1 MSRRFRWFA
10 ITPKVGLLLQYWPLM
25 GRLWR
30 IGLGHRC
37 RAIGMFGF
45 FKKRKN
51 PPITPPARS
60 TPPSVSKLATEQR
73 LVSVVDAYGR
83 SFQIPLE
90 QWRRDILKPNLDA
103 KWDDPE
109 GLYSLVISALRD
121 DLALDVE
128 RASAR
133 LMDIDPLVERG
144 FVTRAIVQLKLGRIQ
159 DAGATLRQAI
169 AKIGETGVL
178 LTNQAKVISAEGHQA
193 LAMSTL
199 DRSLEL
205 DPNQDNGLGW
215 RVAEL
220 TEAAGADVAQ
230 AYLRTMAE
238 RPDAWRPQLLLG
250 QRAIEAGAREDG
262 LAWFDQALNRAPHG
276 ADVMLAVSGELGKK
290 GLLNDLVQ
298 RVAPLYD
305 ERRDD
310 IRVGYNLLQAYVE
323 LGDASTGRDL
333 LERLFALRQPA
344 FTQHLQYY
352 SKTFDDMTAQA
363 PKALSHEPEIFIM
376 QMKLPP
382 WLLGMQDMEW
392 AAPLRGQDRPRIV
405 LLPLAAIDES
415 PGGFARSGRED
426 ELGRLSRG
434 LPLFLL
440 EQLVYC
446 SDLDVTLNLPV
457 ADGHNLVLFGRAAWD
472 EELEFLAQDFDWA
485 VEGEVT
491 RIDDGFRIICRLR
504 RLSDLST
511 LKRVERSF
519 IEQGI
524 GEALTG
530 ISGEVLA
537 AIGSCASSSIE
548 PRVPMYALPAIHA
561 NEYLSALGQYLAL
574 TLAGSANARD
584 SLYGERNIYGW
595 LQTLAVTVPDN
606 EASQFMYFTAL
617 AKGRRMNSPIIDEF
631 ERPAVQRIGELV
643 RAGRYSARLLPL
655 VAAIYP
661 ANAELGDLLAS
672 TKPLGDNAYSAWC
685 GRLANAFPVVP
696 VPPSKAPT

>member
-1 MSRRFRWFA
+1 
-10 ITPKVGLLLQYWPLM
+10 
-25 GRLWR
+25 
-30 IGLGHRC
+30 
-37 RAIGMFGF
+37 MFGF
-45 FKKRKN
+45 FKKRKT
-51 PPITPPARS
+51 PPITPPARP
-60 TPPSVSKLATEQR
+60 TLPSEPKLATEKR
-73 LVSVVDAYGR
+73 LVSFVDVYGR

-103 KWDDPE
+103 KWNDPE

-121 DLALDVE
+121 DLALDVDQ
-128 RASAR
+128 ASAR

-159 DAGATLRQAI
+159 DAGATLRQAM
-169 AKIGETGVL
+169 AKVGETGVL

-199 DRSLEL
+199 ERSLEL
-205 DPNQDNGLGW
+205 DPNQDNGLAW

-220 TEAAGADVAQ
+220 TEAAGANAAQ
-230 AYLRTMAE
+230 GYLRTMAD

-250 QRAIEAGAREDG
+250 LRAIEAGEREEG
-262 LAWFDQALNRAPHG
+262 LTWLDQALNRAPHG

-323 LGDASTGRDL
+323 LGDASTGRTL
-333 LERLFALRQPA
+333 LERLFSLRQPA
-344 FTQHLQYY
+344 FIQHLQYY
-352 SKTFDDMTAQA
+352 SKSFDDMTAQA
-363 PKALSHEPEIFIM
+363 PGALSHEPEISIM

-382 WLLGMQDMEW
+382 WLLGMQDMKW

-415 PGGFARSGRED
+415 SVGVVRSGRED
-426 ELGRLSRG
+426 ERGRLSRV

-457 ADGHNLVLFGRAAWD
+457 ADGHNLVLFGRAAGD
-472 EELEFLAQDFDWA
+472 EELEFLARDFDWA
-485 VEGEVT
+485 IEGEVT
-491 RIDDGFRIICRLR
+491 QLDEGFKVVCRLR
-504 RLSDLST
+504 RLSDRST

-519 IEQGI
+519 KEQEI
-524 GEALTG
+524 GDVLTVM
-530 ISGEVLA
+530 SGEVLA
-537 AIGSCASSSIE
+537 AIGRDTSSSIE
-548 PRVPMYALPAIHA
+548 PRVPMYTLPATHA

-574 TLAGSANARD
+574 TLAASANTRD

-595 LQTLAVTVPDN
+595 LQTLAVSVPDN
-606 EASQFMYFTAL
+606 EPAQFMYFTAL
-617 AKGRRMNSPIIDEF
+617 AKGRRLNSPIIDEF
-631 ERPAVQRIGELV
+631 ERPAVQRMRELV

-661 ANAELGDLLAS
+661 DNAELGDLLAS
-672 TKPLGDNAYSAWC
+672 TRPMGDDAYSAWC
-685 GRLANAFPVVP
+685 SRLANVFPVVP
-696 VPPSKAPT
+696 VPPSEART